1 LEDEFE
7 EPFMNHQLTKWSFF
21 CGALNMAFSII
32 LGAMLAHYLESVISA
47 RQMQTFETGNRYHMI
62 HSMAFF
68 LLGLF
73 QINFKINIKV
83 LFIILWLGI
92 ILFSLNCYLYAVT
105 EIKLFAILV
114 PLGGMSF
121 IFFWVFLAYKFFI
134 IIREK

>member
-1 LEDEFE
+1 
-7 EPFMNHQLTKWSFF
+7 MNHQLTKWSFF